1 MMGDAA
7 EDRAWVTLATP
18 LAPDTLRTFL
28 QADIE
33 RLLRISSR
41 LEIRAWEVLGDH
53 RYRWVGRNLSTGQ
66 AIDTGIV
73 ATAREDG
80 VTLAYDTLLKA
91 ETRYRVMAAES
102 GGSILTVTDDYSTCS
117 AANKTARAAEIDTGL
132 TRYGEDLHRFLAGW
146 HRRAG
151 SHLWRWWMERLW
163 LRLTPS
169 GRRIVY
175 MILVITAVEIAALL
189 LMALGLAFDLDR
201 HLPFQA
207 QFG

>member
-1 MMGDAA
+1 MSGDAA

-18 LAPDTLRTFL
+18 LAPQALRDFL

-33 RLLRISSR
+33 RLLRVSSR
-41 LEIRAWEVLGDH
+41 LEIHAWKTLGNQ

-66 AIDTGIV
+66 AIDTHIV
-73 ATAREDG
+73 ATADEDG
-80 VTLAYDTLLKA
+80 VTLAYDALLKA
-91 ETRYRVMAAES
+91 ETRYRVTAAEN
-102 GGSILTVTDDYSTCS
+102 GGSILTVTDDYSTRS
-117 AANKTARAAEIDTGL
+117 AADKTARAAEIDTGL

-151 SHLWRWWMERLW
+151 NRLGRWWMERLW

-175 MILVITAVEIAALL
+175 MILVITAVEIVALL

-201 HLPFQA
+201 RLFNFFPR
-207 QFG
+207 